1 VFEVFAPGDDQGVRE
16 AGVIRRFPE
25 RSERQGPAVPQPPDS
40 VDQENVHIP
49 PQGKVLV
56 PVIEEERIDL
66 EAPEAFRSRGKPGFP
81 DEHRDA
87 GEGRREEGGLI
98 PYPVR
103 FGVPPGASP
112 PCPLPP

>member
-1 VFEVFAPGDDQGVRE
+1 VFEVFAPGNDQGVRE

-25 RSERQGPAVPQPPDS
+25 RSEWQGPAVPKPPDS

-66 EAPEAFRSRGKPGFP
+66 ESPEAFRSRGKPGFP

-103 FGVPPGASP
+103 FGVLPGACR
-112 PCPLPP
+112 PCHLPP